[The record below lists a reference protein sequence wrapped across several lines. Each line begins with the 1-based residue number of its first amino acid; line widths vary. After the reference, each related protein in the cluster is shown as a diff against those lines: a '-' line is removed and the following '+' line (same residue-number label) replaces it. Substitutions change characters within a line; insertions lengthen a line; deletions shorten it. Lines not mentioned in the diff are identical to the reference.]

1 MMSDLP
7 DRPSLF
13 SLIPK
18 SMWAIGFGGFFI
30 NISSVMI
37 RSVAAIYLK
46 TILGVGTGWIGL
58 LEGIVEGIA
67 FAMKT
72 FSGVISDY
80 LRRRKL
86 FIMIGY
92 VLITISN
99 PILAI
104 WSTFAAAF
112 ISRVITRLGN
122 GIQGT
127 PRDALVAD
135 IAPPMSRGTCY
146 GLRVG
151 LGTAGSF
158 VGAFIAWILMH
169 WNQNDFQNLFWMA
182 TIPSAIAALIILFF
196 VKEPEQNLHPKDH
209 QPRHPIHW
217 ADLPRL
223 GKPFWSLMAVA
234 AVFMIGFLGEPL
246 LALHAHHNFGL
257 KVADVPLMLLTLNS
271 TYSLSSFIVGVL
283 SDRMSRYHLLALGFV
298 VLIGTDFIF
307 ATAGSLLVFLIA
319 TALCGLQMG
328 ITQSLFMALVADTA
342 PDDLRGTAFAVF
354 YLINAVSFLLANVG
368 TGVIAEFYG
377 ESLSFYA
384 SLAVAIIA
392 LLLLL
397 VIMPK
402 NRQKTAG

>member
-1 MMSDLP
+1 MSDLP

-13 SLIPK
+13 SLVPK

-271 TYSLSSFIVGVL
+271 TYSLSSFIVGFL

-397 VIMPK
+397 VVMPK

>member
-1 MMSDLP
+1 MMSEIP
-7 DRPSLF
+7 SRPSLF

-18 SMWAIGFGGFFI
+18 SMWAIGFGACFI

-58 LEGIVEGIA
+58 FEGIVEGVA

-86 FIMIGY
+86 FVFIGY

-104 WSTFAAAF
+104 WSNFTAAF
-112 ISRVITRLGN
+112 ISRMIARLGN

-135 IAPPMSRGTCY
+135 IAPPEGRGTCY

-158 VGAFIAWILMH
+158 VGAFIAWMLMH
-169 WNQNDFQNLFWMA
+169 WNENDFQSLFWMA
-182 TIPSAIAALIILFF
+182 TIPSAVAAFIILFF

-223 GKPFWSLMAVA
+223 GKPFWSLMAVT
-234 AVFMIGFLGEPL
+234 AVFMVGFLGEPL

-257 KVADVPLMLLTLNS
+257 KVADIPLMLLTLNA
-271 TYSLSSFIVGVL
+271 TYSLSSFIVGAL
-283 SDRMSRYHLLALGFV
+283 SDRISRYHLLALGFA
-298 VLIGTDFIF
+298 VLMGTDLIF

-328 ITQSLFMALVADTA
+328 ITQSLLMTLVADTA
-342 PDDLRGTAFAVF
+342 PEDLRGTAFAVY
-354 YLINAVSFLLANVG
+354 YLINAISFLLANVG

-384 SLAVAIIA
+384 SLVMVIIA

-397 VIMPK
+397 AIMPK
-402 NRQKTAG
+402 AREKTIL

>member
-1 MMSDLP
+1 MSDLP

-13 SLIPK
+13 SLVPK

>member
-1 MMSDLP
+1 MSDLP

>member
-1 MMSDLP
+1 
-7 DRPSLF
+7 
-13 SLIPK
+13 
-18 SMWAIGFGGFFI
+18 MWAIGFGACFI

-80 LRRRKL
+80 LRRRK
-86 FIMIGY
+86 FFVFIGY

-104 WSTFAAAF
+104 WSNFAAAF
-112 ISRVITRLGN
+112 ISRMIARLGN

-135 IAPPMSRGTCY
+135 IAPAEGRGTCY

-158 VGAFIAWILMH
+158 VGAFIAWMLMH
-169 WNQNDFQNLFWMA
+169 WNENDFQNLFWMA

-223 GKPFWSLMAVA
+223 GKPFWSLMGVT

-257 KVADVPLMLLTLNS
+257 KVADIPLMLLTLNA
-271 TYSLSSFIVGVL
+271 TYSLSSFIVGAL
-283 SDRMSRYHLLALGFV
+283 SDRMSRYHLLAVGFV
-298 VLIGTDFIF
+298 VLIGTDLMF
-307 ATAGSLLVFLIA
+307 ATAESLLVFLIA

-328 ITQSLFMALVADTA
+328 ITQSLLMTLVADTA
-342 PDDLRGTAFAVF
+342 PEDLRGTAFAVY
-354 YLINAVSFLLANVG
+354 YLINAISFLFANVG

-384 SLAVAIIA
+384 SLVVVIIA

-397 VIMPK
+397 AIMPK
-402 NRQKTAG
+402 SREKTIA